1 MSDSSTQVTDLLKI
15 TSRLISVLERE
26 IEMLRSMKPV
36 EMQNLQQDK
45 LVLAAAYES
54 AVEALSGDAAM
65 LEAVAPVVRDEL
77 RTVMARFQTVLGA
90 NERALR
96 AARDATDRVLRHI
109 VDEVERQRGTNSG
122 YSASG
127 SAASLS
133 GYTPRQGVAVTVD
146 QRL

>member
-1 MSDSSTQVTDLLKI
+1 MNGSSTQVTDLLKI

-26 IEMLRSMKPV
+26 IEMLRAMKPV

-54 AVEALSGDAAM
+54 ALEALGTDPAL
-65 LEAVAPVVRDEL
+65 LETIEPAVRNEL
-77 RTVMARFQTVLGA
+77 REAMERFQTVLSA

-96 AARDATDRVLRHI
+96 AARDATDQVLRHI
-109 VDEVERQRGTNSG
+109 VDEVERQRGTTSG

-127 SAASLS
+127 SVASLS
-133 GYTPRQGVAVTVD
+133 GYAPRKGVAVTLD